1 MIDFNHNVPYSLFE
15 RVQQEKE
22 NKVIE
27 VIYLAY
33 LGICLALAMG
43 FMLIVLGCAQL
54 VLSYFRKGSLRHNT
68 YPLKPDQ
75 LLPEGEYPADQA

>member
-1 MIDFNHNVPYSLFE
+1 MYLILSLNAFNK
-15 RVQQEKE
+15 KE
-22 NKVIE
+22 NKVTE

-43 FMLIVLGCAQL
+43 FMLMVLGCAQL
-54 VLSYFRKGSLRHNT
+54 GLSYFRKGSLRHNT